1 MNEITIPVELWVPVA
16 DEFILNQIERKREF
30 CRSVLYER
38 GHSPIRDRAGYK
50 EWKMLPKSFYC
61 LIATL
66 NGCSILSNIC
76 SGIFVCRVYNIRQI
90 VYYRILAL
98 ESLLITLFS
107 TLSFIAN
114 VLSLV
119 GYVRTDKEAWSCAI
133 VCGTATMSV
142 MIGMVCS
149 ALASF
154 YR

>member
-1 MNEITIPVELWVPVA
+1 
-16 DEFILNQIERKREF
+16 
-30 CRSVLYER
+30 
-38 GHSPIRDRAGYK
+38 
-50 EWKMLPKSFYC
+50 MLPKSFYC

-76 SGIFVCRVYNIRQI
+76 SGIFVCRVYNIREI

-107 TLSFIAN
+107 TLSFVAN

-154 YR
+154 YRYNLNFRAKKSNIGLYGLSGLYGLIGLYDLIGLGDL

>member
-1 MNEITIPVELWVPVA
+1 
-16 DEFILNQIERKREF
+16 
-30 CRSVLYER
+30 
-38 GHSPIRDRAGYK
+38 
-50 EWKMLPKSFYC
+50 MLPKSFYC

-76 SGIFVCRVYNIRQI
+76 SGIFVCRVYNIREI

-114 VLSLV
+114 ILSLV

-154 YR
+154 YRYNLNFRAKKSNIGLYGLSGLYGLISLYDLISLYGPSGLKDLSGLNDLSGN

>member
-1 MNEITIPVELWVPVA
+1 MNVQRVEK
-16 DEFILNQIERKREF
+16 N
-30 CRSVLYER
+30 
-38 GHSPIRDRAGYK
+38 
-50 EWKMLPKSFYC
+50 MLPKSFYC

-66 NGCSILSNIC
+66 NGCSIFTNIC
-76 SGIFVCRVYNIRQI
+76 SGIFVFRVYNIREI

-107 TLSFIAN
+107 TVSFIAN

-119 GYVRTDKEAWSCAI
+119 GYVKTDKEAWSCAI